1 MHTRL
6 VRSLTLAF
14 AVSVCLGVIAFA
26 QDDVEQRMQSLEERM
41 QTHEDRQGILAT
53 EFERLRSLFVLPE
66 DADYKSAY
74 GLGPAASKIYGRE
87 RGLSLGGYGQTWL
100 QVFDHKQDK
109 WDYLRFVL
117 YAGYKF
123 TDNLLLNVEIEI
135 EHADEVFLEFAT
147 IDYLYRPEFNFR
159 FGMVLMPVG
168 FVNEIHEPPYYYGNQ
183 RPVVEQTIIPTT
195 WRENGAGIFGEF
207 ADGAV
212 QYRLYTTTNLSA
224 GNTKGISG
232 TASGFSSSGVRGG
245 RQKGSR
251 TLADMAVV
259 ARVDATPMNG
269 LLVGG
274 SVVRG
279 DTGQGLSFG
288 DSKAAATM
296 TMWEG
301 HAQYQFRSLHLRA
314 LYVRNSIEDTDI
326 LSAHFEQGISEIQWG
341 WYGEIAYDILPAFNP
356 DTRLGLVPFVRY
368 ERFNTQEEVPA
379 GFTPD
384 ETKNRTVVTTGVS
397 FYVHPNVVF
406 KIDYRQFDSKGG
418 DISSNNDLNIGVG
431 YAF

>member
-1 MHTRL
+1 MQERFTGA
-6 VRSLTLAF
+6 LALAI
-14 AVSVCLGVIAFA
+14 AVAVGLGAVTAFA
-26 QDDVEQRMQSLEERM
+26 QDDMEQRMQNLEE
-41 QTHEDRQGILAT
+41 RQGILAT
-53 EFERLRSLFVLPE
+53 EFQRLQSLFVLPE

-117 YAGYKF
+117 YLGYKF
-123 TDNLLLNVEIEI
+123 TDNLLLNVEIEV
-135 EHADEVFLEFAT
+135 EHADEIFLEFAT
-147 IDYLYRPEFNFR
+147 IDYLYRPEMNFR

-195 WRENGAGIFGEF
+195 WRENGAGLFGEI
-207 ADGAV
+207 ADGLV

-224 GNTKGISG
+224 GNTKECCSG

-251 TLADMAVV
+251 TLADMAIV

-274 SVVRG
+274 SVVSG
-279 DTGQGLSFG
+279 DTGQGLPFG
-288 DSKAAATM
+288 DTTAAATM

-301 HAQYQFRSLHLRA
+301 HAQYQYRGLHLRG

-326 LSAHFEQGISEIQWG
+326 LSAARGQGISETQWG
-341 WYGEIAYDILPAFNP
+341 WYGEIAYDILPFFNP
-356 DTRLGLVPFVRY
+356 DTRLGFVPFVRY

-379 GFTPD
+379 GFAPD
-384 ETKNRTVVTTGVS
+384 ETKNRTVVTMGVS
-397 FYVHPNVVF
+397 FYLHPNVVF
-406 KIDYRQFDSKGG
+406 KIDYRQFDSEGG
-418 DISSNNDLNIGVG
+418 DISDQNDLNFGVG

>member
-1 MHTRL
+1 MRKRFARL
-6 VRSLTLAF
+6 LTLALAALF
-14 AVSVCLGVIAFA
+14 CLGSGVFA
-26 QDDVEQRMQSLEERM
+26 QDDMEQRMQNLEE
-41 QTHEDRQGILAT
+41 RQGILAT

-135 EHADEVFLEFAT
+135 EHADEIYLEFAT
-147 IDYLYRPEFNFR
+147 IDYLYRPEMNFR

-195 WRENGAGIFGEF
+195 WRENGAGFFGEF
-207 ADGAV
+207 AGGAV

-224 GNTKGISG
+224 GNTKDCCSG
-232 TASGFSSSGVRGG
+232 TAGGFDAKGVRSG

-279 DTGQGLSFG
+279 DTGQGLTYG

-301 HAQYQFRSLHLRA
+301 HAQYQYRNLHLRA
-314 LYVRNSIEDTDI
+314 LYVRNSIEDTQI
-326 LSAHFEQGISEIQWG
+326 SLVLPKVKASA
-341 WYGEIAYDILPAFNP
+341 
-356 DTRLGLVPFVRY
+356 
-368 ERFNTQEEVPA
+368 RF
-379 GFTPD
+379 
-384 ETKNRTVVTTGVS
+384 TGVGTARS
-397 FYVHPNVVF
+397 PMIFCLPLIPTPVWVWCRSCVTSASTRRRRCRHPLTLTRPRIGRWSPWASAF
-406 KIDYRQFDSKGG
+406 TCIPTSCSRLTTASSIRRAAIYRKRTT
-418 DISSNNDLNIGVG
+418 
-431 YAF
+431 

>member
-1 MHTRL
+1 MQERFTGA
-6 VRSLTLAF
+6 LALAI
-14 AVSVCLGVIAFA
+14 AVAVGLGAVTAFA
-26 QDDVEQRMQSLEERM
+26 QDDMEQRMQNLEE
-41 QTHEDRQGILAT
+41 RQGILAT
-53 EFERLRSLFVLPE
+53 EFQRLQSLFVLPE

-117 YAGYKF
+117 YLGYKF
-123 TDNLLLNVEIEI
+123 TDNLLLNVEIEV
-135 EHADEVFLEFAT
+135 EHADEIFLEFAT
-147 IDYLYRPEFNFR
+147 IDYLYRPEMNFR

-195 WRENGAGIFGEF
+195 WRENGAGLFGEI
-207 ADGAV
+207 ADGLV

-224 GNTKGISG
+224 GNTKECCSG

-251 TLADMAVV
+251 TLADMAIV

-274 SVVRG
+274 SVVSG
-279 DTGQGLSFG
+279 DTGQGLPFG
-288 DSKAAATM
+288 DTTAAATM

-301 HAQYQFRSLHLRA
+301 HAQYQYRGLHLRG

-326 LSAHFEQGISEIQWG
+326 LSAARGQGISETQWG
-341 WYGEIAYDILPAFNP
+341 WYGEIAYDILPLFNP
-356 DTRLGLVPFVRY
+356 DTRLGFVPFARY

-384 ETKNRTVVTTGVS
+384 ETKNRTVVTMGVS
-397 FYVHPNVVF
+397 FYLHPNVVF
-406 KIDYRQFDSKGG
+406 KIDYRQFDSEGG
-418 DISSNNDLNIGVG
+418 DISDQNDLNFGVG